1 MKAVS
6 AGGAQNPQKR
16 KMFLQRPTSLLSL
29 AFMALGAAMLI
40 GHEPALS
47 QEAPRLS
54 PPLAT
59 ASPDTVKVPI
69 DVSAELGANGE
80 KIISGLTWRIY
91 EDMGDNV
98 SPTLITK
105 SNAPTPSFQLPP
117 GNYIVQA
124 AYGYASTSKRIQ
136 VQAAP
141 LTERLAISAGA
152 LRLSGTVGDSAIPAS
167 QLSFSVYVPI
177 GADSE
182 GRLVLTNAKPGDIIR
197 LPEGAYHIVSTYG
210 DANAIQR
217 ADLRVETGKVTEAIL
232 NHRAAIVT
240 LKLVASIGS
249 EAFADTAFSV
259 LTPGGDVIREA
270 IGAFPQVTLAEGDYV
285 LIARH
290 DDKVYTREFKVEAGL
305 NRDIEIVEK
314 QPSVPATP

>member
-1 MKAVS
+1 MFNNDGVAS
-6 AGGAQNPQKR
+6 GARTVRGAWKL
-16 KMFLQRPTSLLSL
+16 KMFLKRPNVLHLVLVIALATVLSGNDV
-29 AFMALGAAMLI
+29 ASAQ
-40 GHEPALS
+40 EP
-47 QEAPRLS
+47 PRLS
-54 PPLAT
+54 PPLAS
-59 ASPDTVKVPI
+59 ASPDAVKISV

-80 KIISGLTWRIY
+80 KIISGLIWRVY
-91 EDMGDNV
+91 EDLGENI

-105 SNAPTPSFQLPP
+105 SNAPTPTFQLSA
-117 GNYIVQA
+117 GHYVVQA
-124 AYGYASTSKRIQ
+124 AYGYASTSKRIE
-136 VQAAP
+136 VRNNP
-141 LTERLAISAGA
+141 LTERLTISAGA

-182 GRLVLTNAKPGDIIR
+182 GHLVLNNAKPGDIIR
-197 LPEGAYHIVSTYG
+197 LPEGSYHIVSTYG

-217 ADLRVETGKVTEAIL
+217 ADLKVETGKVTEAVL
-232 NHRAAIVT
+232 NHRAAVVT

-270 IGAFPQVTLAEGDYV
+270 IGAFPQVTLAEGEYV

-290 DDKVYTREFKVEAGL
+290 DDKVHTREFKVETGFD
-305 NRDIEIVEK
+305 RDIEIVEK
-314 QPSVPATP
+314 Q